1 MTYAD
6 HLRPGLHAVD
16 IDDDVALLD
25 VEADRYLCLPEAGP
39 AWRAGVPDDPSQAP
53 LLAALRDAGL
63 ALPQPRRRSSSSCLA
78 PPRRR
83 ALQPGAALTWADM
96 AALAGAL
103 LDLGRGYRGRRFA
116 VSLAYARPRPP
127 SPGEPDDPEL
137 HRLCAAF
144 DRAVI
149 WLPLSGKCLL
159 RSFLL
164 LRFLQR
170 RGHDALWVFGV
181 RLWPFAAHCWLQVGD
196 VCLDDWPER
205 LAPYTPIHVV

>member
-1 MTYAD
+1 MTYAN

-25 VEADRYLCLPEAGP
+25 VGADRYLCLPEAGP

-53 LLAALRDAGL
+53 LLAALREAGL
-63 ALPQPRRRSSSSCLA
+63 ALPEPRGGRPPPRLPA
-78 PPRRR
+78 PRRR
-83 ALQPGAALTWADM
+83 ALQPGAVFTWADI

-103 LDLGRGYRGRRFA
+103 VDLARGYRGRTFA
-116 VSLAYARPRPP
+116 DSLAYVRRRPP
-127 SPGEPDDPEL
+127 GPGDPNDPEL
-137 HRLCAAF
+137 RRLCAVF
-144 DRAVI
+144 ERAVV

-170 RGHDALWVFGV
+170 RGQDALWVFGV
-181 RLWPFAAHCWLQVGD
+181 RLWPFAAHCWLQVDD

-205 LAPYTPIHVV
+205 LAPYTPIHIV